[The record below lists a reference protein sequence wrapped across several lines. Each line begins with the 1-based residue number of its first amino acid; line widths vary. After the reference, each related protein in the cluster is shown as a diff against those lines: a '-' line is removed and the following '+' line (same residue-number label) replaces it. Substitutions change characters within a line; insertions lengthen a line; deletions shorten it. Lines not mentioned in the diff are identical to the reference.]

1 MWENKLINKNTN
13 NKIKKILVGN
23 KADLIERR
31 NVSYKEGLDKKD
43 ELNFDGFCEVSAKN
57 GNGIQELFKL
67 ISKLMYD
74 DIINGDTNTLKKKIQ
89 NYKVKSK
96 KNKKKCGC

>member
-31 NVSYKEGLDKKD
+31 KVSYKEGLDKKD

-74 DIINGDTNTLKKKIQ
+74 DIINGDTTTLKKKIQ
-89 NYKVKSK
+89 NYKVKNK